1 MNVKLAFV
9 GGGNMARSIVGGLV
23 ANDYDPALIRVSD
36 PLASQREMLSK
47 RFPVRTAKSNLEC
60 IDDADIVIMAIK
72 PQVMKTA
79 LESIRSH
86 LQPSSQLMISI
97 AAGIRIEDIMRW
109 SGCKLPLVR
118 VMPNTPALIGCGASV
133 LCANDI
139 AQDFH
144 KKMAESVMRAVGE
157 VAWIDSEN
165 DMDAVTGISGSGPAY
180 FFRVMEIMIEAAEK
194 NGLDPKL
201 SKSLVLQTALG
212 AARLA
217 QDSPLSPGELRKQV
231 TSKRGTTEAA
241 LEQMENSGIAT
252 IFEAGITAAVDR
264 SRELALEMGRE

>member
-1 MNVKLAFV
+1 L
-9 GGGNMARSIVGGLV
+9 
-23 ANDYDPALIRVSD
+23 
-36 PLASQREMLSK
+36 
-47 RFPVRTAKSNLEC
+47 
-60 IDDADIVIMAIK
+60 
-72 PQVMKTA
+72 
-79 LESIRSH
+79 
-86 LQPSSQLMISI
+86 
-97 AAGIRIEDIMRW
+97 
-109 SGCKLPLVR
+109 
-118 VMPNTPALIGCGASV
+118 
-133 LCANDI
+133 
-139 AQDFH
+139 
-144 KKMAESVMRAVGE
+144 
-157 VAWIDSEN
+157 DSEPEL
-165 DMDAVTGISGSGPAY
+165 DAETGSAGRGPAY